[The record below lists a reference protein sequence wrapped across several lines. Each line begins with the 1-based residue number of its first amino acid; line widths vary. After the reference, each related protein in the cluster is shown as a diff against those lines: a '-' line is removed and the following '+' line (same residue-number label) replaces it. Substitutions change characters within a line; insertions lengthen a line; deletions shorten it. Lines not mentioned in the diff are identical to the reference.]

1 MVGKVEYERAKSKR
15 YYDKTYKLNENDTQQ
30 ERDDKQKARDRRNAK
45 RRERYSNNEILKLK
59 LKLKYLEKKRQEQ
72 LEIDEMN
79 ELFRTYYHS

>member
-15 YYDKTYKLNENDTQQ
+15 YYDKTYKITESDTEQ
-30 ERDDKQKARDRRNAK
+30 EIREKKEATARRNAK
-45 RRERYSNNEILKLK
+45 RREKYSNNEILKLK

-79 ELFRTYYHS
+79 ELFRTYYS